1 MGSGPSCYL
10 AAKTAAQGRS
20 AAGLILHSPFSS
32 VYRVIVDVG
41 VTMIGDKF
49 SNIDRISKVDCP
61 VFIVHGEDDNIIPVE
76 HGKTLYAALPEEC
89 KAKPFFVKEM
99 DHNYHGYQVE
109 VALMERLNHY
119 LDYHILTRRVWMKK
133 TRKPLPKA
141 SSPYRRV
148 ILL

>member
-49 SNIDRISKVDCP
+49 SNIDRISKVECP
-61 VFIVHGEDDNIIPVE
+61 VFIVHGEDDNIIPVA
-76 HGKTLYAALPEEC
+76 HGKRLYAALPEKC
-89 KAKPFFVKEM
+89 KAKPFFLKEM
-99 DHNYHGYQVE
+99 NHNDHGYQVE
-109 VALMERLNHY
+109 DALMERLNHY
-119 LDYHILTRRVWMKK
+119 LDYHILTRRVWMKR
-133 TRKPLPKA
+133 TSKPLPQA
-141 SSPYRRV
+141 SNPYRQV
-148 ILL
+148 VLL